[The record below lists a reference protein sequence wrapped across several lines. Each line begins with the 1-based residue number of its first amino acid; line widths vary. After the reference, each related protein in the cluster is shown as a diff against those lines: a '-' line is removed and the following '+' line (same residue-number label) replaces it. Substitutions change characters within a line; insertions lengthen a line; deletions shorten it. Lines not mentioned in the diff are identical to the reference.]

1 MPVNGAPR
9 GFGALR
15 LNAKP
20 SAQVFVDGKSHG
32 WTPLLNLRLQ
42 AGPHDVRL
50 VYESP
55 LAADKEQRFRVLIQ
69 DDETWSTVRDNRRRD

>member
-20 SAQVFVDGKSHG
+20 SALVFVDGKAYG
-32 WTPLLNLRLQ
+32 WTPLLNLRLPS
-42 AGPHDVRL
+42 GPHDVKL
-50 VYESP
+50 VYKSP
-55 LAADKEQRFRVLIQ
+55 LAAEKEQRFRILIQ
-69 DDETWSTVRDNRRRD
+69 DDETWSTVRDNRLRK